1 MVLLGLVLLF
11 YCVPGM
17 KMHLVSLSPSGISLN
32 GEQSMHLPM
41 GEEQENQT
49 REKIIYPQS
58 VFAAPRERRDL
69 AQVFMSLP

>member
-1 MVLLGLVLLF
+1 MQ
-11 YCVPGM
+11 
-17 KMHLVSLSPSGISLN
+17 MHLVSLSPSGISLT
-32 GEQSMHLPM
+32 GEESMHLPM

-58 VFAAPRERRDL
+58 VLAAPGEWRDS